1 MQAQIENLSRTNE
14 VVRVENEGLRRDLEG
29 MRNLDVINGQ
39 LKQNYEDERQ
49 MRINSESDISRLRE
63 QLADQMSTS

>member
-29 MRNLDVINGQ
+29 MRNLDVING
-39 LKQNYEDERQ
+39 
-49 MRINSESDISRLRE
+49 
-63 QLADQMSTS
+63 